1 MSGQVTKQDSIRDFA
16 IELVMKHE
24 GGLVD
29 HPADPG
35 GITNYGVSLRHA
47 RNLGKLRGV
56 RAAEIVDLDL
66 DQDGDIDADDIRA
79 MTPEHARRVYAEH
92 YDHFKFAEIDHFK
105 IIAKFFDL
113 SLPMGYGGASR
124 VVQRALRA
132 CRYSTVEDGFV
143 GPVSR
148 ADLKD
153 ASRWNDTAVM
163 TALCA
168 EAAGYFRDLDAPEFE
183 EGWLTRAYHW
193 P

>member
-1 MSGQVTKQDSIRDFA
+1 MSGLITSPNEARDFA
-16 IELVMKHE
+16 IDLAIAHE

-35 GITNYGVSLRHA
+35 GITNFGVSLRHA

-56 RAAEIVDLDL
+56 RAAEIIDLDL
-66 DQDGDIDADDIRA
+66 DLDGDIDADDIRA
-79 MTPEHARRVYAEH
+79 MKPEHARAVYAEH
-92 YDHFKFAEIDHFK
+92 YNHFKFGEIDHAK

-132 CRYSTVEDGFV
+132 CRYATVEDGFV

-153 ASRWNDTAVM
+153 ASRWNEAAVM